1 MLLTDSDH
9 DSTVMSHHRHAL
21 LEHSPFKAFVTH
33 LTRTACEQTGE
44 VTFHHRTTIATG
56 TGSVHVMRGS
66 LAV

>member
-9 DSTVMSHHRHAL
+9 DSTVMRHHRHAL

-33 LTRTACEQTGE
+33 LTRTAREQTGD

-56 TGSVHVMRGS
+56 TGSVHLMWGS